1 MIFDLPRRSS
11 QQQPS
16 HSPAGIVQTTKL
28 RKIADTW
35 EGGEE
40 SVMSTQEYITNVI
53 EDVGEDDNFRRAS
66 WVSVLGYVNVDRG
79 IVTDCFG
86 DVKKFLKNGKLEKVV
101 VVSKSCTPNALGA
114 LTVTLK
120 DLSGIIFGTI
130 HYKVLTDERF
140 SNAITVGAALIF
152 HNVSIFSPKQ
162 STHHYLNITKK
173 NMVKVFHKDSGSA
186 IRINALALS
195 DRHPTYHETSSDQ
208 ETATYGKIW
217 DNEDIHDLRSIET
230 EIPAIAFNDEVS
242 SKTLSCEPT
251 VSSLNDEIDFR
262 ISYDKSDDEDYTILF
277 DQNSFSYKMISVN
290 DLKTDSENDNDKVNM
305 PSLSS
310 PEPTVSC
317 FDDLDFFNDL
327 ENEFLAIVYNDAQT
341 SKLDDLDNFKDFE
354 NEFPA
359 IVYNDAQ
366 TSKSDLSTKPILI
379 PQHIDEFDLKSETS
393 LFEYNEEEQNV
404 LCFNDLFPFN
414 IIYPCELK
422 TDTDNDNDKVDI
434 EHSSGNLSVKPLP
447 DLINTNVGAYAHGK

>member
-1 MIFDLPRRSS
+1 MELVSATHYQSLINILNLVNI
-11 QQQPS
+11 QIILG
-16 HSPAGIVQTTKL
+16 PAGIVQTTKL

-120 DLSGIIFGTI
+120 DLSGIISGTI

-140 SNAITVGAALIF
+140 SNAIIVGAALIF

-186 IRINALALS
+186 
-195 DRHPTYHETSSDQ
+195 
-208 ETATYGKIW
+208 
-217 DNEDIHDLRSIET
+217 
-230 EIPAIAFNDEVS
+230 
-242 SKTLSCEPT
+242 
-251 VSSLNDEIDFR
+251 
-262 ISYDKSDDEDYTILF
+262 
-277 DQNSFSYKMISVN
+277 
-290 DLKTDSENDNDKVNM
+290 
-305 PSLSS
+305 
-310 PEPTVSC
+310 
-317 FDDLDFFNDL
+317 
-327 ENEFLAIVYNDAQT
+327 
-341 SKLDDLDNFKDFE
+341 
-354 NEFPA
+354 
-359 IVYNDAQ
+359 
-366 TSKSDLSTKPILI
+366 
-379 PQHIDEFDLKSETS
+379 
-393 LFEYNEEEQNV
+393 
-404 LCFNDLFPFN
+404 
-414 IIYPCELK
+414 
-422 TDTDNDNDKVDI
+422 
-434 EHSSGNLSVKPLP
+434 
-447 DLINTNVGAYAHGK
+447 